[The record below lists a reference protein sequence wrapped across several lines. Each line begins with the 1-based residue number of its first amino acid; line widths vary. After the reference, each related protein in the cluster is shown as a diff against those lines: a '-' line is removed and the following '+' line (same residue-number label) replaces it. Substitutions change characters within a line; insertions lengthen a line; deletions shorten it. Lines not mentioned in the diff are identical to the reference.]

1 MTYSLLLLPQ
11 AFRDLEKLD
20 SSLRDE
26 LIASMEKSKE
36 HPQYYARKL
45 KGLTCGH

>member
-26 LIASMEKSKE
+26 LIASMEKLKE